1 MIDILLG
8 LTFGWLLVLTWKLWG
23 YRTAILQLQR
33 DVWETGGVVDELTTA
48 KTLKA
53 APREVR

>member
-1 MIDILLG
+1 VIDILLG

>member
-1 MIDILLG
+1 MTDILLG
-8 LTFGWLLVLTWKLWG
+8 LTLGWLTVLTWKVWG
-23 YRTAILQLQR
+23 YRGAILQLQK